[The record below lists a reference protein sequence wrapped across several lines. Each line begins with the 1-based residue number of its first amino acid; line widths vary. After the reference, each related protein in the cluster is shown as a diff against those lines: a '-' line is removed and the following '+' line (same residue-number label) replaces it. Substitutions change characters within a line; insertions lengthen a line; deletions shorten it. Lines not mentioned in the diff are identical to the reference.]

1 MAGLML
7 QKEKKKLSH
16 GLDRTK
22 CRGTQ
27 ISQHGCKESGR
38 ADLKEAFVGMPTLKW
53 SQINDVLYPRIPSS
67 ILKGASHKE
76 VFCSS

>member
-16 GLDRTK
+16 GLDRSK
-22 CRGTQ
+22 CRDIQ

-38 ADLKEAFVGMPTLKW
+38 ADLEEAM
-53 SQINDVLYPRIPSS
+53 
-67 ILKGASHKE
+67 
-76 VFCSS
+76 